1 MALSTHAL
9 LVVLPQRFEC
19 SEPCCQTQLMLSCS
33 VLSLH
38 FQEHFQEHYQA
49 GQEQQEE

>member
-1 MALSTHAL
+1 
-9 LVVLPQRFEC
+9 
-19 SEPCCQTQLMLSCS
+19 MLSCS

-49 GQEQQEE
+49 GQEQQEQALGQAEQVQRE

>member
-1 MALSTHAL
+1 
-9 LVVLPQRFEC
+9 
-19 SEPCCQTQLMLSCS
+19 MLSCS

-49 GQEQQEE
+49 GQEQQEQALGQAEQVQQE